1 MATYSTLDYRY
12 QLTPS
17 EMDWAWQLDL
27 RPVHDPELGQ
37 YYGRTASYG
46 THDPYASDDDIF
58 VFHATRGMTYTVQS
72 SSYFDPVEL
81 LVFDDLG
88 REIASDD
95 GSGAYGYDYTAFVA
109 PYTGWYYIDASW
121 SQDYYDTYVSL
132 NIYEDRIPA
141 YPPTNTI
148 VGGGGHDML
157 YGTRSDDIVD
167 GGAGVDTFVLEGY
180 RDEYAVSVR
189 GGTITVSDRLGL
201 DGVDT
206 LRNVERLSFEDGV
219 YISYET
225 SGFPAQAYRLY
236 QAAFDRT
243 PDQVG
248 LGFWIGHMGEG
259 MSLDT
264 VAHAFAGSSEFKSK
278 YGAGASNADLITAM
292 YANVLDR
299 APDAG
304 GFAHWKNALD
314 SKALDVADLLVAF
327 SESGENQLK
336 VIGALEAGY
345 EFIVT

>member
-1 MATYSTLDYRY
+1 MSNYYPTQDYR
-12 QLTPS
+12 LTPS

-37 YYGRTASYG
+37 YYGRAAHYATY
-46 THDPYASDDDIF
+46 DPYASQDDIF
-58 VFHATRGMTYTVQS
+58 VFHATRGMAYTVQS
-72 SSYFDPVEL
+72 GSYFDPREL
-81 LVFDDLG
+81 RIYDDDG

-95 GSGAYGYDYTAFVA
+95 GSGAYGYDYAAFVA

-121 SQDYYDTYVSL
+121 SQDYYDSYASL
-132 NIYEDRIPA
+132 NVYEDRIPA

-148 VGGGGHDML
+148 VGAGGHDML
-157 YGTRSDDIVD
+157 YGTRSDDFVD

-180 RDEYAVSVR
+180 RDEYQVSVR
-189 GGTITVSDRLGL
+189 GGTITVTDLLGL
-201 DGVDT
+201 DGIDT

-225 SGFPAQAYRLY
+225 TGFPAEAYRLY

-243 PDQVG
+243 PDQAG
-248 LGFWIGHMGEG
+248 LGFWIGKMGEG
-259 MSLDT
+259 LSLHAAAD
-264 VAHAFAGSSEFKSK
+264 AFAGSAEFKTL
-278 YGAGASNADLITAM
+278 YGNAASNADIITAI

-314 SKALDVADLLVAF
+314 TKALDVADLLVAF
-327 SESGENQLK
+327 SESTENQLK
-336 VIGALEAGY
+336 VIGSLEAGY
-345 EFIVT
+345 EFIVS

>member
-37 YYGRTASYG
+37 YYGRTAHYSTY
-46 THDPYASDDDIF
+46 DPYASQDDIF
-58 VFHATRGMTYTVQS
+58 VFHATRGMAYTVQS
-72 SSYFDPVEL
+72 GSYFDPL
-81 LVFDDLG
+81 DLRIYDDGG
-88 REIASDD
+88 REIVSDD
-95 GSGAYGYDYTAFVA
+95 GSGAYGYDYAAFVA

-121 SQDYYDTYVSL
+121 SQDYYDTHVSL
-132 NIYEDRIPA
+132 NVYEDRVPA

-148 VGGGGHDML
+148 IGSGGHDML
-157 YGTRSDDIVD
+157 YGTRSDDVVD

-180 RDEYAVSVR
+180 RDEYQVGVR
-189 GGTITVSDRLGL
+189 GGTITVTDLLGL

-219 YISYET
+219 YISWET
-225 SGFPAQAYRLY
+225 TGFPAQAYRLY

-243 PDQVG
+243 PDQAG
-248 LGFWIGHMGEG
+248 LGFWIGKMGEG
-259 MSLDT
+259 LSLET
-264 VAHAFAGSSEFKSK
+264 VAEAFADSAEFKK
-278 YGAGASNADLITAM
+278 LYGHAASNADIITAI

-314 SKALDVADLLVAF
+314 SKALDVSDLLVAF
-327 SESGENQLK
+327 SESTENQLR
-336 VIGALEAGY
+336 VIGSLEAGY
-345 EFIVT
+345 EFIVS